1 MSLHEGAA
9 IWIVRALSVK
19 LQKTGSLSPAGN
31 TILVYIDT
39 FGQNSKFE
47 AACEQV
53 ATLQQ

>member
-19 LQKTGSLSPAGN
+19 LKKTAAWTAGN

-39 FGQNSKFE
+39 FGQNSKFQ
-47 AACEQV
+47 AACEKV

>member
-19 LQKTGSLSPAGN
+19 LQKTGSLSTAGN

-39 FGQNSKFE
+39 FAQNSKFE

>member
-9 IWIVRALSVK
+9 IWILRALSVK
-19 LQKTGSLSPAGN
+19 LKKTGSLSPAGN

-39 FGQNSKFE
+39 FGQNSKFQ
-47 AACEQV
+47 AACEKV